1 MEQNSKK
8 KKKKGKKKIVTGVVC
23 FCLLTAAGGIL
34 FWQKQE
40 ADASESV
47 IEITA
52 GQQEE
57 IIYAQIDSIV
67 GNDLELSLAEKET
80 VSAGGDGK
88 GMPAPEEEESAES
101 SVQDI
106 GSTGGQRG
114 GMDSSAYT
122 LTGETKSLEVPV
134 GTEVITKLGVVTT
147 FSRLSSGNF
156 IAVLLE
162 EGTDNIL
169 KIWIVS

>member
-1 MEQNSKK
+1 M
-8 KKKKGKKKIVTGVVC
+8 
-23 FCLLTAAGGIL
+23 
-34 FWQKQE
+34 
-40 ADASESV
+40 
-47 IEITA
+47 
-52 GQQEE
+52 
-57 IIYAQIDSIV
+57 

-80 VSAGGDGK
+80 VSAGGEGK
-88 GMPAPEEEESAES
+88 GMPAPEEEEPAES
-101 SVQDI
+101 SVQSDQTGFPGQDGQNNQGGPGGFAPAEQEGFPGSIQDI

-147 FSRLSSGNF
+147 FSRLSSGNI

>member
-23 FCLLTAAGGIL
+23 FCLLTAAGGVL

-80 VSAGGDGK
+80 VSAGGEGK
-88 GMPAPEEEESAES
+88 GMPAPEEEEPAES
-101 SVQDI
+101 SVQSDQTGFPGQDGQNNQGGPGGFAPAEQEGFPGSIQDI

-122 LTGETKSLEVPV
+122 LTGETKSL
-134 GTEVITKLGVVTT
+134 
-147 FSRLSSGNF
+147 
-156 IAVLLE
+156 
-162 EGTDNIL
+162 
-169 KIWIVS
+169 

>member
-23 FCLLTAAGGIL
+23 FCLLTAAGGVL

-80 VSAGGDGK
+80 VSAGGEGK
-88 GMPAPEEEESAES
+88 GMPAPEEEEPAES
-101 SVQDI
+101 SVQSDQTGFPGQDGQNNQGGPGGFAPAEQEGFPGSIQDI

-122 LTGETKSLEVPV
+122 LTGERQRAL
-134 GTEVITKLGVVTT
+134 
-147 FSRLSSGNF
+147 RCR
-156 IAVLLE
+156 
-162 EGTDNIL
+162 
-169 KIWIVS
+169 

>member
-23 FCLLTAAGGIL
+23 FCLLTAAGGVL

-67 GNDLELSLAEKET
+67 GNYLELSLAEKRDGIRRRGRERN
-80 VSAGGDGK
+80 AGSGGGRIGGK
-88 GMPAPEEEESAES
+88 
-101 SVQDI
+101 
-106 GSTGGQRG
+106 QRS
-114 GMDSSAYT
+114 D
-122 LTGETKSLEVPV
+122 
-134 GTEVITKLGVVTT
+134 
-147 FSRLSSGNF
+147 
-156 IAVLLE
+156 
-162 EGTDNIL
+162 
-169 KIWIVS
+169 

>member
-23 FCLLTAAGGIL
+23 FCLLTAAGGVL

-80 VSAGGDGK
+80 VSAGGEGK
-88 GMPAPEEEESAES
+88 GMPAPEEEEPAES
-101 SVQDI
+101 SVQSDQTRS
-106 GSTGGQRG
+106 GRAEQSGGTGRLCAGGTGG
-114 GMDSSAYT
+114 
-122 LTGETKSLEVPV
+122 
-134 GTEVITKLGVVTT
+134 
-147 FSRLSSGNF
+147 LSGQYPGYRQHRRPERRHGF
-156 IAVLLE
+156 FGLYPHGRDKE
-162 EGTDNIL
+162 P
-169 KIWIVS
+169 

>member
-23 FCLLTAAGGIL
+23 FCLLTAAGGVL

-80 VSAGGDGK
+80 VSAGGGRERN
-88 GMPAPEEEESAES
+88 A
-101 SVQDI
+101 
-106 GSTGGQRG
+106 GSRGGRTGGKQR
-114 GMDSSAYT
+114 S
-122 LTGETKSLEVPV
+122 E
-134 GTEVITKLGVVTT
+134 
-147 FSRLSSGNF
+147 
-156 IAVLLE
+156 
-162 EGTDNIL
+162 
-169 KIWIVS
+169 